1 MENSTSVCTTLGDRT
16 SNLAKIGRS
25 EAEGWGMG
33 NGEWG
38 MGNGEWGIFDSQRFP
53 PIKKLIPSNSCNWQK
68 NC

>member
-38 MGNGEWGIFDSQRFP
+38 MGNGEWGMGNGEWGMGNGAF
-53 PIKKLIPSNSCNWQK
+53 LILSASLRSK
-68 NC
+68 N